1 MSQLWFPH
9 YLGQAPS
16 SPVAADTDPSVSC
29 KDPEDIPTFD
39 EWKRKV
45 MEVEKEK
52 SKSRSYL
59 AALPRLTSEFV
70 TFGEHFLLNSPVS
83 SHCQQRCS
91 YCCEEGPEELQ
102 QLCFS
107 GVRGQDPRFQPRG
120 EGAARFR
127 ATTQEKTK
135 F

>member
-9 YLGQAPS
+9 YLGQAQS
-16 SPVAADTDPSVSC
+16 SPVTVDTDSSVSC

-52 SKSRSYL
+52 SELFQHRCSPSVDFKAVIFSLQR
-59 AALPRLTSEFV
+59 
-70 TFGEHFLLNSPVS
+70 FLLNSPVS
-83 SHCQQRCS
+83 PHCQQRCS

-102 QLCFS
+102 QLRFS
-107 GVRGQDPRFQPRG
+107 GVRGQDPRRQPG
-120 EGAARFR
+120 GQGAARSEP
-127 ATTQEKTK
+127 QPEKTTTL
-135 F
+135 